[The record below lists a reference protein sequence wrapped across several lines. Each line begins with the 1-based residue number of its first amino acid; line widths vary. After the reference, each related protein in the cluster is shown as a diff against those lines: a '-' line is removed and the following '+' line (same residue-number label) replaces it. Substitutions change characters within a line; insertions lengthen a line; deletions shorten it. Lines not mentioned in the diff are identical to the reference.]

1 MIRLSVVDAHS
12 NHGPESGGLLQPAP
26 RFEGL
31 DLQNRMFRLE
41 SLVGRHEIDL
51 LFLNDITEADS
62 RAAIEILKSRARLD
76 FSSRA
81 VRSNTAWSETQLVVV
96 TTSLPPIVR
105 QELARSGKFG
115 GVIISDATGEIG
127 RLWQTGRRPALYR
140 INRAGQVRYN
150 QGAPL
155 PEDPPTAPDAP

>member
-1 MIRLSVVDAHS
+1 M
-12 NHGPESGGLLQPAP
+12 
-26 RFEGL
+26 
-31 DLQNRMFRLE
+31 
-41 SLVGRHEIDL
+41 GRHEIEL

-62 RAAIEILKSRARLD
+62 RAALEVLKSRARLD
-76 FSSRA
+76 SSPRA
-81 VRSNTAWSETQLVVV
+81 VCSNTAWSERQLVVV

-127 RLWQTGRRPALYR
+127 KLWQTGRRPAVYR

-150 QGAPL
+150 QGAPF